1 MQEFVCPFY
10 FWLGSEA
17 EWAQLEL
24 ETYELGCCQQGLIV
38 EEDQDYE

>member
-24 ETYELGCCQQGLIV
+24 ETYEINCCRHGLVV
-38 EEDQDYE
+38 EEDQEYE